1 MSEVE
6 QQNIEDIESEENES
20 VKTTPNKIVLELG
33 DIIQID
39 AASNIDIHEQT
50 FIITYIDFQKIKL
63 VNVSSL
69 LNHILY
75 IDSDGAVSDESI
87 TQISLLNRSEERG
100 YARQNGL
107 LPKVWLDIHF
117 GGEIPLIVTGEITN
131 LEEDMIEITTFP
143 GMRIIYIDFKY
154 EGIPENLPI
163 DEFVIRP
170 RPVVMEKVGSFSN
183 IEPTC
188 LESCELP
195 QKEDAEIE
203 YTETGES
210 IITIPASAEPNENIR
225 EVLHSMYIDANDI
238 FESDEMEEVTL
249 TVEVPESQKRY
260 TIDAQVNDMMDE
272 LLSTVPDTKR
282 SKLVLDNIH
291 FLIERFTQLRQRFS
305 QFDENGNV
313 NDIKINGA
321 NYKPLIKHIESF
333 KTKLQW
339 LIPVVQQRKKIYREG
354 KLQLLSEGDDDD
366 RDGILPLYLNSILLE
381 QKNIQESYYK
391 NQGQGD
397 VNKYEN
403 SYKQMTPYT
412 RPHREPLDR
421 TRMIVSNVE
430 MRENIDVVID
440 NLNDFYSN
448 TCRMS
453 EGLLFYSK
461 FRFLLER
468 YNTAI
473 TKPHSIEK
481 KSGKQIYI
489 RKPLMTGDKVD
500 VKSFLMLP
508 VPIMKFSHIDLPG
521 TNILEKSQ
529 LSQHYL
535 HLSRLLNKKTQVDRQ
550 TITNL
555 DKEIDY
561 NDDETNKQTNPLDS
575 IEFLEKITE
584 FNLDE
589 DLLGEDDKF
598 NRFLNTIIPKT
609 RILFRLIKKT
619 INDKLSFVDVVKSLE
634 PFMIYSED
642 ITYQQ
647 YNEIRFF
654 IKNQIKLY
662 NTSYAVKL
670 QNFNKISTSRYY
682 NNNPKMNKMESLF
695 SEKIEYLHI
704 FTTAYKIKPD
714 MLTSYTTHELLS
726 HIMNTDNGVM
736 YSNLISRILLS
747 LITPNKLLDGISK
760 PYVADMGEVEKIKPK
775 DCARRFLTKK
785 YHSIKELQKDNN
797 AGEIYY
803 EEEYDDTPYYL
814 LKKYADKK
822 KSMVNELFL
831 EFLAENLIQKHD
843 CPPSNAKELAATLIM
858 GKKKISEGE
867 YAILE
872 LRPSLPSNVDESNLT
887 EKEKDEINNESN
899 LRTKT
904 QYYRRVK
911 DHWVHDTSIDEKA
924 FLDTQ
929 SLFCNVDPSCFKNK
943 ENQQCET
950 NEQFKLHIKATRESS
965 AFSDELDK
973 RISITVEELEK
984 ELDKNIEMAIKNIQ
998 NVSRLRE
1005 IQLYKANYLAYELGK
1020 QNIMEDIIVCPYAK
1034 LFDLILSQDDF
1045 VKKQDDILRFVNDY
1059 CREPMVAELKEDG
1072 RWFYC
1077 KETNVKIVPM
1087 TVYDLAIAFVS
1098 GNYQEKQ
1105 DELIRFYGRDEGD
1118 SIVDKDSGYV
1128 IRKLDFSSEEGYD
1141 DAGFKITSHGI
1152 LEKDVATMIS
1162 EVLSKKIRIFD
1173 DEIDQMVYN
1182 VFKSI
1187 STNIGISIE
1196 HIEELVLRVSLELIR
1211 DKEIVLEENSYNAKA
1226 EKILK
1231 AKGKSSV
1238 PFPTYRNQTL
1248 ITIVSA
1254 VLLVAIQSSIPTIKS
1269 RRTFP
1274 GCVRSFNGYPGNGGI
1289 ENMDGIKYI
1298 ACVISSMAVKQKPWD
1313 AIMKLNA
1320 KSLEQ
1325 RIYDV
1330 LDKYLMKRTDIIDL
1344 YTKKREYIIL
1354 VPDEQSIP
1362 DEHNIN
1368 KWTDFLPPVIH
1379 YSIVKGLTNVSGEFK
1394 QDLLETIRKGHRDQH
1409 GYIDTLKYKVK
1420 LFGLGMVENIN
1431 KIVKHKE
1438 LILQTAAKVPFL
1450 ENACCNEVNK
1460 PTNPLAYFADADTVL
1475 LNYLQSSKSSIALLK
1490 DIKELSKAP
1499 ILYHPAF
1506 SGIVYPSMPTGHLES
1521 NVYAAFIHY
1530 CKFDRPMPVPEELR
1544 AICGEKPTDY
1554 NPSWTLEEK
1563 MESLKRHGKRYT
1575 VEDLYNL
1582 MNIVEKRN
1590 RVFIKETPEISEIVM
1605 LKDLLIRMDTHESSL
1620 IEYPLRKLLNE
1631 AIDAYVPKKMMK
1643 ENLEDMRENS
1653 KEVFRLRKYLS
1664 STNDRMVSEI
1674 TQFITNFGSSIE
1686 NGLKRNLTE
1695 FLLHIHDWQSDSKM
1709 KETGLY
1715 YDEGL
1720 YTITN
1725 FIKNSIDHMAN
1736 IYPNVIMNN
1745 VKPKQINR
1753 SWGKQWGLSSFHEKD
1768 INRYISEYFEG
1779 FDKFKNDS
1787 TLNSIFIELRLRFID
1802 LKDFVKHIPV
1812 ETSIIKDGQVYFSLF
1827 DKQTTYLLYS
1837 YCWYSILHEYIQCAI
1852 DPNNTKV
1859 DIQEV
1864 KRSKR
1869 EQIRDLENP
1878 ANFIESVSPSTDQ
1891 DDIVQM
1897 DIRRTDLRE
1906 LKERVCSLLQLFL
1919 SIEMKNKNI
1928 LDKPYNEISR
1938 KVRRAREEE
1947 KKTFTTYLENMEKDE
1962 RKVEDMIKNFKLGR
1976 WNVGT
1981 QKGVFMYDKD
1991 TYDLER
1997 EDNLVRF
2004 AQDLEVTAGKNGD
2017 MGEIGYDIEDLE
2029 RIDDEAA
2036 NDFYDEEANGIEH
2049 FGVDYMDQGYYDDG
2063 VEEDFSD
2070 DS

>member
-6 QQNIEDIESEENES
+6 QQNIEDIEFDENES
-20 VKTTPNKIVLELG
+20 VVKTKSNIILELG

-50 FIITYIDFQKIKL
+50 FIITYIDSQKIKL

-75 IDSDGAVSDESI
+75 IDSDGGLTDESI
-87 TQISLLNRSEERG
+87 TQISLLNRSEEKG

-107 LPKVWLDIHF
+107 LPKVWVDVHF

-238 FESDEMEEVTL
+238 FESDETEEVTL

-282 SKLVLDNIH
+282 SKMVLDNIH

-305 QFDENGNV
+305 QFDENGNIH
-313 NDIKINGA
+313 DIKINGA
-321 NYKPLIKHIESF
+321 NYKPLITHIENF

-339 LIPVVQQRKKIYREG
+339 LIPVVQQRKKVYYDG
-354 KLQLLSEGDDDD
+354 KMIGDDD
-366 RDGILPLYLNSILLE
+366 NESLLKFNTKADLIE
-381 QKNIQESYYK
+381 QRNIQDSYYK
-391 NQGQGD
+391 NQTQGD
-397 VNKYEN
+397 VNKYDN
-403 SYKQMTPYT
+403 SYKQISRYM
-412 RPHREPLDR
+412 RPHNEPLNR
-421 TRMIVSNVE
+421 TKMIVSNLE

-440 NLNDFYSN
+440 NLNDFYSSAS
-448 TCRMS
+448 RVF
-453 EGLLFYSK
+453 EGRVYYSK
-461 FRFLLER
+461 FRFLVER

-481 KSGKQIYI
+481 KAGKQIYI
-489 RKPLMTGDKVD
+489 RKPLMKGDEID

-535 HLSRLLNKKTQVDRQ
+535 HLSRLLNKKTDVNRQ
-550 TITNL
+550 TVTNL
-555 DKEIDY
+555 DKEINY
-561 NDDETNKQTNPLDS
+561 NDDESNKQTNPLDS

-598 NRFLNTIIPKT
+598 HRFLNTIIPKT

-662 NTSYAVKL
+662 NTSYALNL
-670 QNFNKISTSRYY
+670 QNFNKLGNSRY
-682 NNNPKMNKMESLF
+682 NNNPKMNKIESLF
-695 SEKIEYLHI
+695 SEKKEYLQI

-714 MLTSYTTHELLS
+714 MLSLYTTHELLS

-785 YHSIKELQKDNN
+785 YNSVKELQKDNN
-797 AGEIYY
+797 SGEIYY
-803 EEEYDDTPYYL
+803 DEEYDDTPYYL

-822 KSMVNELFL
+822 KSMLNELFL

-843 CPPSNAKELAATLIM
+843 CPPSNAKELAATLII

-872 LRPSLPSNVDESNLT
+872 LRPSLPSNVDESKLN
-887 EKEKDEINNESN
+887 EKEKEEIKNESN
-899 LRTKT
+899 LRVKT

-911 DHWVHDTSIDEKA
+911 DHWVHDTSIDENA

-950 NEQFKLHIKATRESS
+950 KEQYKLHIKTKRESS
-965 AFSDELDK
+965 VFSDELDK
-973 RISITVEELEK
+973 RISMTVEELEK
-984 ELDKNIEMAIKNIQ
+984 ELDKNIEMAVKNIQ

-1059 CREPMVAELKEDG
+1059 CREPMVNELKEEP

-1087 TVYDLAIAFVS
+1087 TVYDLAQAFVS

-1105 DELIRFYGRDEGD
+1105 DELIRFYGREEGD

-1141 DAGFKITSHGI
+1141 DVGFKITTHGI
-1152 LEKDVATMIS
+1152 IEKDVSTMIS
-1162 EVLSKKIRIFD
+1162 EVLSKKVRIFD

-1211 DKEIVLEENSYNAKA
+1211 DKEIVLEENAYNTKA

-1231 AKGKSSV
+1231 TKGKTSV

-1248 ITIVSA
+1248 ISIVSA

-1274 GCVRSFNGYPGNGGI
+1274 GCVRSFDGYPLNGGI

-1313 AIMKLNA
+1313 SIMKLNT

-1330 LDKYLMKRTDIIDL
+1330 LDKYLMKRSDIIDL

-1368 KWTDFLPPVIH
+1368 KWKDFLPPVVH

-1394 QDLLETIRKGHRDQH
+1394 QDLIETFRKGHRDQH
-1409 GYIDTLKYKVK
+1409 GHIDTLKYKVK
-1420 LFGLGMVENIN
+1420 LFGLGMIENIN

-1460 PTNPLAYFADADTVL
+1460 PTNPFAYFADADPVL
-1475 LNYLQSSKSSIALLK
+1475 VNYLQTSKSCISLLK

-1499 ILYHPAF
+1499 ILYHPSF
-1506 SGIVYPSMPTGHLES
+1506 TGVVYPAMPTGHLES

-1530 CKFDRPMPVPEELR
+1530 CKFDRPTPIPEELR

-1590 RVFIKETPEISEIVM
+1590 LVFIKETPEISEIVM

-1664 STNDRMVSEI
+1664 STNDRMVAEI
-1674 TQFITNFGSSIE
+1674 TQFITNYGNSID
-1686 NGLKRNLTE
+1686 NNVKRKLTE
-1695 FLLHIHDWQSDSKM
+1695 FLLNIHEWQSERKM

-1720 YTITN
+1720 YKITN
-1725 FIKNSIDHMAN
+1725 FIKTSIDHMAN
-1736 IYPNVIMNN
+1736 IYPNIIMNN
-1745 VKPKQINR
+1745 ITPKQINS
-1753 SWGKQWGLSSFHEKD
+1753 SWGKQWGLSYFHQTD
-1768 INRYISEYFEG
+1768 INRYISEYFDG
-1779 FDKFKNDS
+1779 LDKYKNDS
-1787 TLNSIFIELRLRFID
+1787 TLNSIFIELRSRLID
-1802 LKDFVKHIPV
+1802 IKTFVKHIPV

-1827 DKQTTYLLYS
+1827 DKQTIYLLYS
-1837 YCWYSILHEYIQCAI
+1837 YCWYSVIHEYIQCTI
-1852 DPNNTKV
+1852 DPNTTKL

-1864 KRSKR
+1864 KRNKR
-1869 EQIRDLENP
+1869 EQIKDLENP
-1878 ANFIESVSPSTDQ
+1878 ANFIESVSPSIEQ

-1897 DIRRTDLRE
+1897 DIRRTDIRE
-1906 LKERVCSLLQLFL
+1906 LKERVCSLLQLYL

-1928 LDKPYNEISR
+1928 LDKSYNEISR

-1991 TYDLER
+1991 TYDIER
-1997 EDNLVRF
+1997 EDNLLRF
-2004 AQDLEVTAGKNGD
+2004 AQDLEVNVARP
-2017 MGEIGYDIEDLE
+2017 GEIGYDVEDLE
-2029 RIDDEAA
+2029 RMDDQAA
-2036 NDFYDEEANGIEH
+2036 NDFYDEEANGIDH

>member
-354 KLQLLSEGDDDD
+354 KLQLLSDGDDDD

-561 NDDETNKQTNPLDS
+561 NDDESNKQTNPLDS

-598 NRFLNTIIPKT
+598 HRFLNTIIPKT

-714 MLTSYTTHELLS
+714 MLSSYTTHELLS

-1059 CREPMVAELKEDG
+1059 CREPMVAELKEDA

-1087 TVYDLAIAFVS
+1087 TVYDLAMAFVS

-1274 GCVRSFNGYPGNGGI
+1274 GCVRSFDGYPGNGGI

-1344 YTKKREYIIL
+1344 YTKKREYIVL

-1368 KWTDFLPPVIH
+1368 KWTDFLPPVLH

-1438 LILQTAAKVPFL
+1438 LILQTASKVPFL

-1460 PTNPLAYFADADTVL
+1460 PTNPFAYFADADPVL

-1506 SGIVYPSMPTGHLES
+1506 TGIVYPSMPTGHLES

-1725 FIKNSIDHMAN
+1725 FIKNSIDHIAT
-1736 IYPNVIMNN
+1736 IYPNIIMNS
-1745 VKPKQINR
+1745 KSPKNINK

-1768 INRYISEYFEG
+1768 INRYISEYFDG

-1787 TLNSIFIELRLRFID
+1787 TLNSIFVELRLRFID

-1878 ANFIESVSPSTDQ
+1878 ANFIESVSPSTDE

-2004 AQDLEVTAGKNGD
+2004 AQDLEVTVARP
-2017 MGEIGYDIEDLE
+2017 GEIGYDVEDLE
-2029 RIDDEAA
+2029 KMDDQAA
-2036 NDFYDEEANGIEH
+2036 NDFYDEEANGIDH